1 MTAGVAP
8 VEATSATSAIVD
20 PRARRLQR
28 LATVLASVAILVAL
42 GVAAFAAFGD
52 PRFTLPLNLVTV
64 GFFGIVGLFS
74 VMGALII
81 QRRPSTKVA
90 WLMIG
95 IGLGIGV
102 GLLCFAYGVN
112 GAPPAPPL
120 PLALELLLIS
130 QLFFTP
136 AIGLGTIFI
145 LLLFPTDRLVTPR
158 WRLVGYVGLAGVV
171 LGNVSALFNPGAID
185 AETVPGVVNPLAAP
199 AELTGVVELGLAIGN
214 LLVTVALLLASA
226 SLVVRYRRAGSV
238 EAAQIRWLAL
248 VAILAALFFAITTA
262 VTGPVSDLAFG
273 LGLLSLAGMPVAT
286 GIAITRYRL
295 YEIDRLINRAL
306 VYGSLTAILAGTF
319 TAAVGLAQR
328 IFVAATGET
337 SDAALIGAT
346 LVIATLYAP
355 LRKRLEAVVNR
366 RFKFEDA
373 RFGGYRDELTKHLAL
388 TDPARACRRLAEEA
402 VRELDAVG
410 GAILDRAGAVVA
422 SSGTWP
428 SEPAVRLEIPDG
440 RAKGQGGAVLV
451 VGARRTGRE
460 HDPQRIEALREV
472 VALAG
477 AAMAQV
483 DAPRR

>member
-1 MTAGVAP
+1 MTAGVTP
-8 VEATSATSAIVD
+8 VEATSAPPTVAD
-20 PRARRLQR
+20 PGARRLQR
-28 LATVLASVAILVAL
+28 LATLLAICAILVAL
-42 GVAAFAAFGD
+42 GVAAFGAFGD

-64 GFFGIVGLFS
+64 GFFAIVALFS

-95 IGLGIGV
+95 LGLGIAV
-102 GLLCFAYGVN
+102 GLLLFAYAVN
-112 GAPPAPPL
+112 GLPPAAPL
-120 PLALELLLIS
+120 PLALEMLVVS
-130 QLFFTP
+130 GVFFTP
-136 AIGLGTIFI
+136 AIGGGTIFI
-145 LLLFPTDRLVTPR
+145 LLLFPTDRLVSPR
-158 WRLVGYVGLAGVV
+158 WRIVGYVGLAGIVI
-171 LGNVSALFNPGAID
+171 GNIGGIFRPGELD
-185 AETVPGVVNPLAAP
+185 PETLPGVLNPLAAP
-199 AELTGVVELGLAIGN
+199 QELADLADFALAIGN
-214 LLVTVALLLASA
+214 LLLTVALLLASA

-248 VAILAALFFAITTA
+248 FAILAAVFFAITTA
-262 VTGPVSDLAFG
+262 VTGPVAELAFG
-273 LGLLSLAGMPVAT
+273 LGLVSLAGMPIAI

-319 TAAVGLAQR
+319 TAGVGLAQR

-355 LRKRLEAVVNR
+355 LRKRLEAVVDR

-388 TDPARACRRLAEEA
+388 TDPARASRRLVDEA

-428 SEPAVRLEIPDG
+428 SELAVRLEIPDG
-440 RAKGQGGAVLV
+440 RFKGPGAVLV

-460 HDPQRIEALREV
+460 HDPGRIEALREV

-477 AAMAQV
+477 AAMAQ
-483 DAPRR
+483 AGNAARR